1 VANELVSIDSERTLT
16 TDQYKALADVPPETE
31 WLANIANDKT
41 RRFYKSDVAEFIAF
55 TGLKD
60 SPALRTVARSHVIA
74 WRKDMVTRSLGA
86 ATIRRKLS
94 ALSSLFDYLCERNAV
109 LGNPVDGVKRPATN
123 NNEGSTPALGDAQA
137 RRLLEAPAP
146 DTLKGVR
153 DRAILATLL
162 YHGIRREELCL
173 LRLRDIHSRQ
183 GVMHFRIDG
192 KGDKIRFVP
201 VHPMVLR
208 LIEEYLEAGK
218 HGGGLVFELDGPL
231 FRPVTNNRTGS
242 LDRHL
247 DPGSIYRNV
256 VMKYAKATGISGEA
270 IGVCVH
276 SMRATAA
283 TNALSNE
290 ADIAKVQEWLGHANV
305 STTRLYDRRKS
316 RPEDS
321 PTFHVKY

>member
-1 VANELVSIDSERTLT
+1 MAVDLVTLPE
-16 TDQYKALADVPPETE
+16 ALTPAEFSKLSDVPPEIE
-31 WLANIANDKT
+31 WLANITNAKT
-41 RRFYKSDVAEFIAF
+41 RRAYKNDVQEFVLF
-55 TGLKD
+55 TGLSD
-60 SPALRTVARSHVIA
+60 PGSLRTVARSHVIA
-74 WRKDMVTRSLGA
+74 WRKHLESRELEPSS
-86 ATIRRKLS
+86 IRRKLS

-109 LGNPVDGVKRPATN
+109 LGNPVDGVKRPMAN
-123 NNEGSTPALGDAQA
+123 NNEGSTPALGDAQV

-173 LRLRDIHSRQ
+173 LRLRDIQSRQ
-183 GVMHFRIDG
+183 GVMHFRIKG
-192 KGDKIRFVP
+192 KRDKIRFIP

-208 LIEEYLEAGK
+208 LIGEYLEAGK
-218 HGGGLVFELDGPL
+218 HGGAVSHESLDAPL
-231 FRPVTNNRTGS
+231 FRPVKNNRTGT
-242 LDRHL
+242 LDKHL
-247 DPGSIYRNV
+247 DPGSIYKNIVR
-256 VMKYAKATGISGEA
+256 KYARATGINAEVVGL
-270 IGVCVH
+270 CVH
-276 SMRATAA
+276 SLRATAA

-316 RPEDS
+316 KPEDS

>member
-1 VANELVSIDSERTLT
+1 VVSDLVVISEQKLT
-16 TDQYKALADVPPETE
+16 PAQFSDLADVPPEIE
-31 WLANIANDKT
+31 WLANITNDKT
-41 RRFYKSDVAEFIAF
+41 RRAYKNDVQEFVLFAR
-55 TGLKD
+55 LND
-60 SPALRTVARSHVIA
+60 PASLRSVARSHVIA
-74 WRKDMVTRSLGA
+74 WRKHLESRKLTPAS
-86 ATIRRKLS
+86 IRRKLS

-109 LGNPVDGVKRPATN
+109 LGNPVDGVKRPMAN
-123 NNEGSTPALGDAQA
+123 NNEGSTPAMGDAQV

-173 LRLRDIHSRQ
+173 LRLRDMQSRQ
-183 GVMHFRIDG
+183 GVLHFRIKG
-192 KGDKIRFVP
+192 KRDKTRFVP
-201 VHPMVLR
+201 VHPMVQR
-208 LIEEYLEAGK
+208 LIVEYLAMAK
-218 HGGGLVFELDGPL
+218 HGGGPEDVDLDGAL
-231 FRPVTNNRTGS
+231 FRPVKNNRTGT
-242 LDRHL
+242 LDKHL
-247 DPGSIYRNV
+247 DPGSIYHNV
-256 VMKYAKATGISGEA
+256 VRKYARATGISAEVVGL
-270 IGVCVH
+270 CVH

-316 RPEDS
+316 KPEDS